1 VPVFTTNRVDHND
14 PSQEV
19 HDFRWAPFH
28 GSSGQLADFNSSVYN
43 SPSSFQL
50 QLSPHPK
57 SYSWNGSTDVG
68 GTWELEGSGP
78 AGHFGSW
85 GDSESPGIQVPIDEA
100 QQFSNQ
106 RQTRVSDPH
115 SFLATTGSACARTI
129 SSNASETGSQIHAPV
144 SVSTRRS
151 LNPEF
156 SESSVRRL
164 GDNFQGSSR
173 SAVLVPTEV
182 PLLQSSASQRPVI
195 HDQIPGTYP
204 GEIASPTQSI
214 ASDPGGGKTLS
225 IPGGKRKK
233 TRRKAHNAI
242 ERRYRSRLNQKIAEL
257 RDSIPCLR
265 AKVESEAARQGRSD
279 HLTESSS
286 AALKVNKADVLEKA
300 TEYVKQLE
308 NANRRLEAQLQQTFA
323 LSRGRSLKGSP
334 PSDYSLAG
342 PRKGLRPPLKGERH
356 SENSN
361 SQSPNYELLEHGL
374 SKPEAVRTQPVI
386 ETLEQQISSGAI
398 VYDTFRHLS

>member
-1 VPVFTTNRVDHND
+1 MPVFTTNRVDHHD

-28 GSSGQLADFNSSVYN
+28 DSSDQLADFSSSVYT
-43 SPSSFQL
+43 SPSSFQS

-57 SYSWNGSTDVG
+57 SYSWNVSTDAG

-78 AGHFGSW
+78 AGRFGTW
-85 GDSESPGIQVPIDEA
+85 GDSESPGIQVPIDET
-100 QQFSNQ
+100 QQFDNK
-106 RQTRVSDPH
+106 RQTRVFDSH
-115 SFLATTGSACARTI
+115 SFLATTGSAFPRPI
-129 SSNASETGSQIHAPV
+129 SSNASESGWQIHAPV
-144 SVSTRRS
+144 PVSTRRS
-151 LNPEF
+151 LNPQLTEGF
-156 SESSVRRL
+156 ARRL
-164 GDNFQGSSR
+164 GNNIQGNPS
-173 SAVLVPTEV
+173 SAVPEPTAV
-182 PLLQSSASQRPVI
+182 LRSSASQRPVI
-195 HDQIPGTYP
+195 HDQIPVTYP
-204 GEIASPTQSI
+204 SEVASPTQSI
-214 ASDPGGGKTLS
+214 ASDPRGSKPLS
-225 IPGGKRKK
+225 IPAGKRKK

-265 AKVESEAARQGRSD
+265 AKVESEAVRQGRFD

-308 NANRRLEAQLQQTFA
+308 NANRKLEAQLQQTIA
-323 LSRGRSLKGSP
+323 LSRGRSLRGSP

-356 SENSN
+356 SH
-361 SQSPNYELLEHGL
+361 ELLEHGL
-374 SKPEAVRTQPVI
+374 PKPEDVRTQTVI
-386 ETLEQQISSGAI
+386 KAPGQPISSGAV
-398 VYDTFRHLS
+398 VYDTFRHLP